1 MGKPL
6 NDPYPAGDMPWPDKE
21 QPFTYGGGDSGDTDG
36 GRLPRTPNPVDDQEY
51 DQSTS

>member
-6 NDPYPAGDMPWPDKE
+6 NDPYPARDMPWPDRS
-21 QPFTYGGGDSGDTDG
+21 QPYTYGDVADTDG
-36 GRLPRTPNPVDDQEY
+36 GLMPRTPNPVDDQEY